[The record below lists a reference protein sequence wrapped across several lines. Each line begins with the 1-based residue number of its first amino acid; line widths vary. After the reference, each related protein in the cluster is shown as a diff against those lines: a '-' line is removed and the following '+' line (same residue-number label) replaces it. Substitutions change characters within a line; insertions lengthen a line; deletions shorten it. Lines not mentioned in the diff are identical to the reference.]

1 MRAAVQRAAAGPL
14 LLADVAVDAPGPREV
29 LVRTAAAG
37 VCHSDAFALEGRFAF
52 ALPAVMGHESA
63 GVVEPSARTSP
74 TSRPATTS
82 RRACRSSAATAT
94 LCVGG
99 RP

>member
-1 MRAAVQRAAAGPL
+1 MRAAVQLGVAEPL

-37 VCHSDAFALEGRFAF
+37 VCHSDAFALEGRFPF
-52 ALPAVMGHESA
+52 PVPSVMGHESA
-63 GVVEPSARTSP
+63 GVVEAVGSRSP
-74 TSRPATTS
+74 TSRRATTS

-94 LCVGG
+94 CA
-99 RP
+99 